1 MANRYSRLF
10 YAVLILI
17 LTISAGCNRSKLAPN
32 DKPGEPLNPK
42 VSKKLNDY
50 LISRLS
56 MGQKIDL
63 LGGTGF
69 GTKYISQYE
78 IAPVYMSDGP
88 LGVRWGRSTAFPSG
102 IAMAST
108 WDTSLVGKVGEGIG
122 REVRGKARNIIL
134 GPNVNIARNPLNGRT
149 FEAFGEDP
157 LLTSDMAV
165 SYIKGVQREG
175 VAATVKHFVANNQ
188 EFHRGYVDD
197 KIDERTLR
205 EIYFPAFKAAVQ
217 KAHVLA
223 VMAAYNKLNGE
234 FCSANN
240 WLLNTVL
247 KKEWGFNGLIMSDWG
262 AVHSTFPTVNSGLDL
277 EMPYGTYLNT
287 HTLMPAIKDGRVSD
301 STIND
306 KVRRILRVSHQL
318 GILMH
323 KTRPE
328 IPLDSL
334 INSAQTQRVALQTAR
349 EAIVLLKNQN
359 NTLPLNTGQIKS
371 IAVIGP
377 NAAEARAVGGGSAE
391 THPIFTV
398 SPLQALQSRLK
409 GKVSIQYA
417 PGVLFDYLQ
426 PVDSAYFFQS
436 DAGGQKPGLRTEYF
450 NNKNFSGDPV
460 VRTSGQVDFRQG
472 SGEQTPITQYEGFTD
487 GFSVRWTGKIL
498 APVTGEYEFAVR
510 SDGRTQAYFNHRE
523 MPTQG
528 RFGDSYEVHLEGG
541 KKYDLQIDYVGDGY
555 NSGDGNGLRIQL
567 EWKRPY
573 TASIDNAVQ
582 AAKQNDAAIIFAGTS
597 DHYESEG
604 RDRKSLELPANQDE
618 LISRVAQANPNTI
631 VVLTTGAPVLVNK
644 WVDQVPALLESWFDG
659 DDIGNA
665 IADVLFG
672 DYNPSG
678 KLPIT
683 FPKRWEDEDSSV
695 QNYIAQDSISDYSDG
710 IFVGYRHFD
719 KEKIAPQ
726 FPFGYGLSYTTFAY
740 KNLKVDGQL
749 SSDNPAVNVS
759 FDIANTGSRTGAEVA
774 QVYVQEENSRL
785 PRPVKELKGFARV
798 QVDPGKT
805 QTIHLTLNRSA
816 FAYFDPDQEKW
827 VVDPGTFNILVG
839 SSSRDIQLQ
848 GSVDLK

>member
-1 MANRYSRLF
+1 MDNNRYRQ
-10 YAVLILI
+10 VLYVVLVLLI
-17 LTISAGCNRSKLAPN
+17 ALCISCNRSKLAPN
-32 DKPGEPLNPK
+32 DKPGVPLNPK
-42 VSKKLNDY
+42 VSKMLNDY
-50 LISRLS
+50 LISHLS
-56 MGQKIDL
+56 MEQKIDL

-69 GTKYISQYE
+69 GTQYINQYE
-78 IAPVYMSDGP
+78 IPPVYMSDGP

-108 WDTSLVGKVGEGIG
+108 WDTALVGKVGEGIG

-197 KIDERTLR
+197 KIGERALR

-247 KKEWGFNGLIMSDWG
+247 KKEWGFDGVIMSDWG

-287 HTLMPAIKDGRVSD
+287 HTLMPALKDGRVSD

-306 KVRRILRVSHQL
+306 KVRRILRVSHRL
-318 GILMH
+318 GILEH
-323 KTRPE
+323 KTRPD
-328 IPLDSL
+328 IPIDSL
-334 INSAQTQRVALQTAR
+334 INSRQTQTVALQTAR
-349 EAIVLLKNQN
+349 EAIVLLKNDNQ
-359 NTLPLNTGQIKS
+359 TLPLSADHIKS

-426 PVDSAYFFQS
+426 PVDSAYFFQP
-436 DAGGQKPGLRTEYF
+436 DGMRPGLRTEYF
-450 NNKNFSGDPV
+450 DNQNFSGHSI
-460 VRTSGQVDFRQG
+460 VRTSGQLDFRQG
-472 SGEQTPITQYEGFTD
+472 SGERTPITQNIMFTG

-498 APVTGEYEFAVR
+498 APVTGQYEFAVR
-510 SDGRTQAYFNHRE
+510 SGGRTRAYLDGKQ
-523 MPTQG
+523 MPTSG
-528 RFGDSYEVHLEGG
+528 RFGGSYQVNLEGG
-541 KKYDLQIDYVGDGY
+541 RKYDLEIDYVGDGY

-567 EWKRPY
+567 AWKIPD
-573 TASIDNAVQ
+573 TATIDNAVQ
-582 AAKQNDAAIIFAGTS
+582 AAKNSDVAIIFAGTS

-618 LISRVAQANPNTI
+618 LISRVAQANKNTI
-631 VVLTTGAPVLVNK
+631 VVLTTGAPVLVDK

-665 IADVLFG
+665 IADVLLG
-672 DYNPSG
+672 DYDPSG

-683 FPKRWEDEDSSV
+683 FPKRWEDEDPSV
-695 QNYIAQDSISDYSDG
+695 RNYISQDSVSDYSDG

-719 KEKIAPQ
+719 KENIAPQ

-740 KNLKVDGQL
+740 KDLKVDGQL
-749 SSDNPAVNVS
+749 SSNAPVVNVS
-759 FDIANTGSRTGAEVA
+759 FDIANTGSRSGAEVA
-774 QVYVQEENSRL
+774 QVYVQEVNPRL

-798 QVDPGKT
+798 QLDPGKS
-805 QTIHLTLNRSA
+805 QTVHLTLNRNA

-848 GSVDLK
+848 GGVDLK